1 MSCIIQGNIWYE
13 YFTKTT
19 HLSSSFFSFDVAFL
33 ILEGKHMVTHE
44 HDLNVLFNSAMAVP
58 YMSRVPCF
66 RDIYI
71 LLFMPTATAIS
82 QQKKAIIVGCQHNSK
97 THLKLLDNT

>member
-19 HLSSSFFSFDVAFL
+19 HLSSSFFSFDVVFL
-33 ILEGKHMVTHE
+33 ILEGKNMVIHE

-58 YMSRVPCF
+58 YMLTVPCF
-66 RDIYI
+66 RDINI
-71 LLFMPTATAIS
+71 LLFMPTATAII
-82 QQKKAIIVGCQHNSK
+82 QQKKSHYCGVSTQFQ
-97 THLKLLDNT
+97 NTFKIAG